1 MTQCAVV
8 PKKADEPTTAASA
21 HVLSPGAL
29 PDEPLFDFILIP
41 VIKDSTPGRE
51 AKHSSSWPKG
61 IAPEKISGRLKVV
74 KPVLKEESVFSPDR
88 RQQRRLL
95 AVMVADAVGYSR
107 LMHDDETAT
116 VAALNANKKMIMR
129 EVKVREGQVV
139 DAPGD
144 NLLAVFTSAV
154 AAVSCAVAL
163 QRHMEQMNRGLTA
176 DRRMD
181 FRVGIHLGDVVCQ
194 GSSIYGDTVNITA
207 RLQRMAEPGG
217 IRISRAVYD
226 QAQTVLNLRYEDMGT
241 QPMKNLP
248 SLRSV
253 YRVGG
258 WK

>member
-8 PKKADEPTTAASA
+8 PRKADGPPTAASGNI
-21 HVLSPGAL
+21 LNMDAL
-29 PDEPLFDFILIP
+29 PEDPLFDFILIP
-41 VIKDSTPGRE
+41 VKKVRKHDREARPSTPWPGGMVPE
-51 AKHSSSWPKG
+51 A
-61 IAPEKISGRLKVV
+61 ISGRLKVL
-74 KPVLKEESVFSPDR
+74 KPDPQEKTVLIPNR
-88 RQQRRLL
+88 RQHRRLL

-116 VAALNANKKMIMR
+116 VAFLNANKQMIMR
-129 EVKVREGQVV
+129 EVEAHEGQVV

-154 AAVSCAVAL
+154 AAVRCAVSL

-176 DRRMD
+176 ARRMD
-181 FRVGIHLGDVVCQ
+181 FRVGIHLGDVLCQ
-194 GSSIYGDTVNITA
+194 GPSIYGDTVNITA

-226 QAQTVLNLRYEDMGT
+226 QARAVLNLRYEYMGT

-258 WK
+258 SK